1 MKRKHFIVMQ
11 LIVKLYHHLRNFQY
25 DFESYDVEVLCN
37 SKQTKAV
44 EFKQTQSIYY
54 SLKL

>member
-44 EFKQTQSIYY
+44 EVKQTQSIYY